1 MKVTIKGKEITLQ
14 GTFRA
19 MIAYEQI
26 MGHAFNPTTVT
37 DMLVYFYSVVISNK
51 DFKDTLTFD
60 EFCDIL
66 DEDSTLMPSF
76 TEWLTSKN
84 QEDKTL
90 EGNKTEKK
98 RTRAAK
104 K

>member
-26 MGHAFNPTTVT
+26 IGHAFNPTTVT
-37 DMLVYFYSVVISNK
+37 DMIVYFYSVVISNK
-51 DFKDTLTFD
+51 DFNETLTFD

-66 DEDSTLMPSF
+66 DEDDTLMPSF

-84 QEDKTL
+84 KEDKTL
-90 EGNKTEKK
+90 QGEQKKSRRTTKEKK
-98 RTRAAK
+98 
-104 K
+104 